1 MYTSNSLLELH
12 PTAAVMSTPDK
23 CKHTKGTVRIEQNCI
38 GFAKRHWNEK
48 MHTIT
53 LNWFSHEYIVGI
65 CMDIIIINNGFYLYI
80 LYLLYIFILWIYW
93 LSSVVIAT
101 HERNSQANLGCIK

>member
-38 GFAKRHWNEK
+38 GFAKRH
-48 MHTIT
+48 
-53 LNWFSHEYIVGI
+53 
-65 CMDIIIINNGFYLYI
+65 
-80 LYLLYIFILWIYW
+80 
-93 LSSVVIAT
+93 
-101 HERNSQANLGCIK
+101 